1 MFNGIPLLRTE
12 DENLVTY
19 IQIDGPNNVTVKK
32 DDNFGDHKFWDT
44 IPFEE
49 P

>member
-1 MFNGIPLLRTE
+1 MRAQ
-12 DENLVTY
+12 DENVLTY
-19 IQIDGPNNVTVKK
+19 TQIDGPNTVTVKK

-44 IPFEE
+44 ITFDE